1 MQTDLTDFA
10 RTIQTRK
17 PGILMRYASLDAFL
31 TTGKSSLTGGPV
43 AMIFVEDDVEIESTL
58 SHHIALGFQS
68 VLVFLPDT
76 FPLSA
81 DLADK
86 VQRINF
92 DATLPDQVFGAINQ
106 VIDAAPVGTW
116 LYYCYNAE
124 YLFFPFCETR
134 SVRELLTFHSEERR
148 DAMMTYVV
156 DLYARDL
163 AKNPDAV
170 SRSESCLDRHGYY
183 ALTRWDNESKRP
195 LDRQMDFFGGLR
207 WRFEEHVPWQSR
219 RIDRISLFRSRKN
232 LTLLAN
238 HTFDEAEYNTVSCRG
253 ITISPR
259 RCVPSGSQKP
269 CGETPDRPLPST
281 VSNGRTRRSLSGN
294 HVN

>member
-1 MQTDLTDFA
+1 
-10 RTIQTRK
+10 
-17 PGILMRYASLDAFL
+17 
-31 TTGKSSLTGGPV
+31 
-43 AMIFVEDDVEIESTL
+43 MIFVEDDVEIESTL

-238 HTFDEAEYNTVSCRG
+238 HTFDEPEYNTVSCPWHNNLTATVCSFRVAKAL
-253 ITISPR
+253 R
-259 RCVPSGSQKP
+259 RNPGSSFAIDSFEWQN
-269 CGETPDRPLPST
+269 ST
-281 VSNGRTRRSLSGN
+281 KFEWQSRQLMDLGLMEPGQWF
-294 HVN
+294 